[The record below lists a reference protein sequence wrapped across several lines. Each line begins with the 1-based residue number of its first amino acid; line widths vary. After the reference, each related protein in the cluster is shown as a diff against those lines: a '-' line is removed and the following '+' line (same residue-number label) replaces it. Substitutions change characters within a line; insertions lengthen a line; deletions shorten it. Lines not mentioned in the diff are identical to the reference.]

1 MVRGDSL
8 DPLALPFAALA
19 GLGARIAEHRLNR
32 RMTQEELAQRAGLS
46 KRTIERIEKAEP
58 GLRLSA
64 FVAVCQVLGLTS
76 GFDALVPAI
85 ELGPLALAKG
95 KRLPRRVRKPSR
107 TANVKWGDGT

>member
-1 MVRGDSL
+1 MFDASDTVDEI
-8 DPLALPFAALA
+8 LA
-19 GLGARIAEHRLNR
+19 GLGARLAEHRLNR
-32 RMTQEELAQRAGLS
+32 RMTQKELAQRAGLS